1 MKNKILV
8 LTAIAASMSAH
19 ASEQATEA
27 TDATDV
33 TEANVTAFEQ
43 FDSLNNEINIW
54 TKRGELE
61 AAKKSALADELEN
74 VQLDKAI
81 DQFKTTGGFSVDED
95 ADDQQ
100 VSSMYSQDPYTA
112 QDNTPSTSF
121 NQEQILSAN
130 GVEGGLNE
138 DVQAKINKLEAKQVE
153 FFAQIQD
160 YINQTEVRHAQE
172 QAQAME
178 NAQSETQEEDESE
191 VDQNDEM
198 ISAPLNNKPMGG
210 NMFQYTPE
218 EMKIG
223 ARIKKI
229 TPTSTEVI
237 FNIYLTDEE
246 QNIFIVKEFD
256 KDTKAFDLV
265 LEDNTILKVKVISL
279 GSRKVKLK
287 IDDKIVY
294 AM

>member
-27 TDATDV
+27 PEATG
-33 TEANVTAFEQ
+33 ANVTAFEQ
-43 FDSLNNEINIW
+43 FDNLNNEINIW

-74 VQLDKAI
+74 VQLHKAI
-81 DQFKTTGGFSVDED
+81 DEFKATGGFSVDED
-95 ADDQQ
+95 ADNQQ

-130 GVEGGLNE
+130 GVEGALNE
-138 DVQAKINKLEAKQVE
+138 DVQAKINKLEAKQAE

-178 NAQSETQEEDESE
+178 NAQNEAQEEEESE
-191 VDQNDEM
+191 VEQNDNM
-198 ISAPLNNKPMGG
+198 ASQPLNNQPMGG

-223 ARIKKI
+223 ARIKKV

-256 KDTKAFDLV
+256 KGTKAFDLV

-279 GSRKVKLK
+279 DSRKVKLK